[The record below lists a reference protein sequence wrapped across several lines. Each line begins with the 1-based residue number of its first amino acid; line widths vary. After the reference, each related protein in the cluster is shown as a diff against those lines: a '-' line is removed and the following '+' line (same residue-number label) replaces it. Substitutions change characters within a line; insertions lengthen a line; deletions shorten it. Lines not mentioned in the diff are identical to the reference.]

1 MGDIMD
7 KKSLLYIIANRL
19 KNMNEDEKR
28 KYLSLLKFPFDE
40 KDEVQ
45 DKSIVEQPIIHY
57 QEQEEKSYFLH

>member
-1 MGDIMD
+1 MD

-28 KYLSLLKFPFDE
+28 KYLALLKFPFDE
-40 KDEVQ
+40 EDEVQ
-45 DKSIVEQPIIHY
+45 DKPIVEQPIIHY